1 MQDCVNQRKALIYLM
16 VLLGNSF
23 PQFDKS
29 PGTLV
34 KLVELWQN
42 KSQNKRFHEDISWS
56 NSFENSHDYQSKHD
70 GIRSEIRSVKPKH
83 WRKTIYLHLTMRF
96 RGRSTTPAT

>member
-34 KLVELWQN
+34 KLVEL
-42 KSQNKRFHEDISWS
+42 
-56 NSFENSHDYQSKHD
+56 
-70 GIRSEIRSVKPKH
+70 
-83 WRKTIYLHLTMRF
+83 
-96 RGRSTTPAT
+96 